1 MPSFEALLPHLPAW
15 LLVLF
20 RIGGIFIF
28 APMFGSSA
36 IPARIKIMLALAL
49 SMCIYPMLLGPDRP
63 AAALIEPVIDTGL
76 SMWVLGPAIFMEL
89 AIGFVIGYGAT
100 LPLMGLQLAGRMID
114 QQIGMGLAGV
124 FNPELEAESGIVGE
138 IYFMLALA
146 IFILMDGHRVAVM
159 ILVGTFDNIPPGG
172 FAFDGH
178 LLAMVVALLGA
189 MFELAMRV
197 AAPLLCII
205 FLQTVAMGFIAR
217 TVPQLNI
224 LSIGFPVRILV
235 GVLLLTA
242 SVAVEAEVFIETMRW
257 MMGGMRSFFE
267 GYSAGD

>member
-1 MPSFEALLPHLPAW
+1 MLSLEALLPHLPAW

-28 APMFGSSA
+28 APMFGSTT
-36 IPARIKIMLALAL
+36 IPMRVKVMMALLL
-49 SMCIYPMLLGPDRP
+49 SLCVYPVLLDTDRP
-63 AAALIEPVIDTGL
+63 AAALIEPIIDSGL

-89 AIGFVIGYGAT
+89 SIGFVIGYGAT
-100 LPLMGLQLAGRMID
+100 LPLTGMQLAGRMID
-114 QQIGMGLAGV
+114 QQLGMGLAGV
-124 FNPELEAESGIVGE
+124 FNPELDAQSGIVGE
-138 IYFMLALA
+138 VYFMLALA
-146 IFILMDGHRVAVM
+146 IFILLDGHRVALM
-159 ILVGTFDNIPPGG
+159 ILVGTFDTIPPGG

-178 LLAMVVALLGA
+178 LLNMIVALLGT

-242 SVAVEAEVFIETMRW
+242 AVALEVEVLIETMRW
-257 MMGGMRSFFE
+257 MLSGMGEFFE
-267 GYSAGD
+267 TWHGGR